1 MIPIVLASVVTAGMA
16 GFILYG
22 LTRVFRQR
30 KIHMVDYP
38 ELPPPGDDKAPT
50 RQA

>member
-1 MIPIVLASVVTAGMA
+1 MIPIVLASVVTAAMA
-16 GFILYG
+16 GFVLYG
-22 LTRVFRQR
+22 LTRIFRKR

-38 ELPPPGDDKAPT
+38 ELPAPGDDNAPT